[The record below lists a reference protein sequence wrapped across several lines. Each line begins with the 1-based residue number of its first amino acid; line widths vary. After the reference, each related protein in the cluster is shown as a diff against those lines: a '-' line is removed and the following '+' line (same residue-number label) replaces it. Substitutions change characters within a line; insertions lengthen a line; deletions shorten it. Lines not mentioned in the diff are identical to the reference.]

1 MDLELIKILNELL
14 DEFDKSSLIKDIV
27 RIKKEIYSDVE
38 LKELFDQYKTID
50 NIYSS
55 ELIELKRKISSN
67 EKIKKFRVL
76 QNELNLL
83 IIEIN
88 KRLNTL
94 TDRKRCNI

>member
-67 EKIKKFRVL
+67 EKIKEFRVL